1 MIKSFVIKLSKQR
14 MQAIINIIDSVVLAQ
29 MLEMTDFLTQLHLF
43 DFSDLNF
50 IKALKVPW
58 CTFYMALLI

>member
-29 MLEMTDFLTQLHLF
+29 MLDITDFLTRLHLF
-43 DFSDLNF
+43 
-50 IKALKVPW
+50 I
-58 CTFYMALLI
+58 I

>member
-29 MLEMTDFLTQLHLF
+29 MLEITDFLTQLHLF

-50 IKALKVPW
+50 TKAHFTW
-58 CTFYMALLI
+58 HY